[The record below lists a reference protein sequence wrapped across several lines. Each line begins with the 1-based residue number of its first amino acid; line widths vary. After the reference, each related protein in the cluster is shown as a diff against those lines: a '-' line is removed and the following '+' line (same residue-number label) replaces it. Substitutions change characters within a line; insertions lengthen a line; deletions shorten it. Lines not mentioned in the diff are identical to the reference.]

1 VTQVRAA
8 KYPPIVADRLIASDL
23 STISKLHFEFRSTT
37 ARTNFGD
44 NDMRR
49 TLIALTAMIVAFI
62 VAIPNAWAG
71 SPHFI
76 QNATSASVSG
86 STLTV
91 TAKEAGLGDEAQIH
105 VVLTAT
111 ALCINNGGNHPKA
124 VNKASVSAAADEP
137 VQNGKA
143 DYTISVTAT
152 FQPSC
157 DPPMTVSFT
166 DIVLTD
172 ETNGLTANI
181 PGTLP

>member
-1 VTQVRAA
+1 
-8 KYPPIVADRLIASDL
+8 
-23 STISKLHFEFRSTT
+23 
-37 ARTNFGD
+37 
-44 NDMRR
+44 MRR
-49 TLIALTAMIVAFI
+49 TLIALAAMIVAFI

-76 QNATSASVSG
+76 QSATSASVSG
-86 STLTV
+86 NTLTV

-111 ALCINNGGNHPKA
+111 ALCINGGGNHPKA

>member
-1 VTQVRAA
+1 
-8 KYPPIVADRLIASDL
+8 
-23 STISKLHFEFRSTT
+23 
-37 ARTNFGD
+37 
-44 NDMRR
+44 MRR
-49 TLIALTAMIVAFI
+49 TLIAVAAMIAAFI

-76 QNATSASVSG
+76 QSATSASVSG
-86 STLTV
+86 NTLTV

-111 ALCINNGGNHPKA
+111 ALCINGGGNHPKA